1 MSLRAIITP
10 RLPEPQAEE
19 ARRVLVESV
28 RELQALPASSLT
40 VIPSVELADGALVSV
55 AHKIGRAPLF
65 VACSAPRGPAAAGY
79 IEEVRDGTDR
89 KRVVVLRATG
99 YGATVTVDVVAL

>member
-1 MSLRAIITP
+1 MSLRTVITP

-19 ARRVLVESV
+19 ARRVLVEAV

-40 VIPSVELADGALVSV
+40 AIANVQLADGALVPV
-55 AHKIGRAPLF
+55 AHKLGRPPLF
-65 VACSAPRGPAAAGY
+65 VACSVPRGPAAAGY
-79 IEEVRDGTDR
+79 VEEVRDGTDR
-89 KRVVVLRATG
+89 ARVVVLRATG

>member
-1 MSLRAIITP
+1 MSLRAVITP

-28 RELQALPASSLT
+28 RELQALPAASLG
-40 VIPSVELADGALVSV
+40 VIANVDLADGALVSV
-55 AHKIGRAPLF
+55 AHKLGRAPLF

-89 KRVVVLRATG
+89 KRVVILRAVG